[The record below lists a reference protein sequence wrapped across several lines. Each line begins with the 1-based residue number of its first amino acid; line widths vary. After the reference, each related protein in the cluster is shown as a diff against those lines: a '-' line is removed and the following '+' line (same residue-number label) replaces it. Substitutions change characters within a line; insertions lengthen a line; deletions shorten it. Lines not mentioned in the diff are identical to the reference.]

1 MDPIKSNQLLNQYPP
16 LDLAEIK
23 SQPLKLQKITD
34 VVAVQGSSLCFS
46 QPPPLSQTHFPHYH
60 LSSYFSAQLL
70 PHIVAVVYH
79 GYKLNTHKLT
89 AMMTVLINFFSWWL
103 TPSFSAHDLQSSYKP
118 G

>member
-46 QPPPLSQTHFPHYH
+46 QPPP
-60 LSSYFSAQLL
+60 
-70 PHIVAVVYH
+70 
-79 GYKLNTHKLT
+79 
-89 AMMTVLINFFSWWL
+89 
-103 TPSFSAHDLQSSYKP
+103 
-118 G
+118 